1 MKYWIILLLD
11 NYFFESSVLN
21 LHNRLCSSLWI
32 GFWRSTGFSSY
43 TTASCMHTIS
53 KLHLLAPKRFLT
65 LLLLGHQKMY
75 DFLNLL
81 YLIFKVN
88 LFPLIFPIQL
98 KRGGKSGF
106 MLWHDFYLFIHLLFS
121 IHFHFGF
128 LIHVSQI
135 LQIEVW
141 I

>member
-1 MKYWIILLLD
+1 MKYWIILLWD

-43 TTASCMHTIS
+43 TTASCIHTIS

-65 LLLLGHQKMY
+65 FCLDNKTCTI
-75 DFLNLL
+75 FLNLL

-106 MLWHDFYLFIHLLFS
+106 MLWRDFYLFIHLLFS